1 MRPDPAPELAVSQ
14 WFNTNGPLSLAQLSG
29 SVVVIEAFQMLCPG
43 CVSHGLPLAKAV
55 HEHFSQEQVAVIGLH
70 SVFEHHDAMAP
81 VSLQA
86 FLHEY
91 RIPFPVGV
99 DKPGRGAMPET
110 MAAYGMRGTPTLVL
124 IESERG
130 SQHYVLALGYG
141 PGGLDLYDPNAEAT
155 RLVDAAHAEADR
167 LRGECDIYVD
177 NKLAQFEEYLNG
189 TLRSVNRGRHQLRT
203 ASGTHDYVQH

>member
-14 WFNTNGPLSLAQLSG
+14 WFNTNGPVSLVQLSG

-70 SVFEHHDAMAP
+70 SVFEHHDAMTP

-124 IESERG
+124 IDRQGRRRAQYFGHVPDMRIGADIATLLAEPRHSPIDAPRERCDESRCE
-130 SQHYVLALGYG
+130 
-141 PGGLDLYDPNAEAT
+141 
-155 RLVDAAHAEADR
+155 VDVE
-167 LRGECDIYVD
+167 
-177 NKLAQFEEYLNG
+177 
-189 TLRSVNRGRHQLRT
+189 S
-203 ASGTHDYVQH
+203 